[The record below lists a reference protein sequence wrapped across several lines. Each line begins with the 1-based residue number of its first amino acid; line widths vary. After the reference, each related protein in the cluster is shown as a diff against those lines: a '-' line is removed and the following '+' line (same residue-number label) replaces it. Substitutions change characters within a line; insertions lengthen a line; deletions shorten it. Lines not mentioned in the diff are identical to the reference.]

1 MTTAKTKRQMTVRMM
16 KRHWQMYLLLLLPLL
31 YLLIFKYYP
40 MLGTQIAFKKFRA
53 SQGIW
58 GSEWIGFANFAK
70 FFKSYQFSR
79 VMVNTIAVSFYQLIA
94 GFPFPIIFALLLNT
108 LSGKWFKK
116 TVQTVT
122 YLPYFISVVVLVGM
136 MFQIFNPTRG
146 IYGTLY
152 TMATGTTAPDLF
164 GKSEMFRHMYVWSGV
179 WQNMGFNS
187 VIYIAALSS
196 VSNDLHEAAMIDGIG
211 RFKRMLYIDLPAII
225 PTMTVLLILNAGRIM
240 SIGFE
245 KVYLMQNDLN
255 LRTSEI
261 ISTYVYKVG
270 LAAGG
275 GDFAYATAI
284 GLFNSAVNLILI
296 VTVNKICNRLGE
308 TSLW

>member
-1 MTTAKTKRQMTVRMM
+1 MTGTKNATLKMM
-16 KRHWQMYLLLLLPLL
+16 RRHWQMYLLLLIPVA

-40 MLGTQIAFKKFRA
+40 MLGAQIAFKKFRA

-58 GSEWIGFANFAK
+58 GSEWIGLANFTK

-79 VMVNTIAVSFYQLIA
+79 VLTNTLAVSFYQLIA

-108 LSGKWFKK
+108 LTGKTYKK
-116 TVQTVT
+116 LVQTTT

-136 MFQIFNPTRG
+136 MMQIFNPITGVYGR
-146 IYGTLY
+146 IYTSI
-152 TMATGTTAPDLF
+152 TGVPARDLM
-164 GKSEMFRHMYVWSGV
+164 GRSEMFRHFYVWSSV

-187 VIYIAALSS
+187 VIYIAALST
-196 VSNDLHEAAMIDGIG
+196 VSPDLHEAAIIDGIG
-211 RFKRMLYIDLPAII
+211 RFKRMLYIDFPAIV
-225 PTMTVLLILNAGRIM
+225 PTMTVLLILNAGRVM

-255 LRTSEI
+255 LRTSEV

-284 GLFNSAVNLILI
+284 GLFNSLVNLILI
-296 VTVNKICNRLGE
+296 IGVNKISSRLGE